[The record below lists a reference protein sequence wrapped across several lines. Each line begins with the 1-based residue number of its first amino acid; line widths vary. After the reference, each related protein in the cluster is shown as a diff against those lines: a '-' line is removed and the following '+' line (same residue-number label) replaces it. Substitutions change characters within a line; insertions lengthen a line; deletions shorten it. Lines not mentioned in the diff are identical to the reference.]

1 MRAVVD
7 YQNYIHSEEWN
18 NKRRQVI
25 HLFNWSCQKC
35 WSGSNLNVHHW
46 TYKRLWDEMQQ
57 DLFLMCS
64 ICHKEFHDK
73 YWVKWHMMKETRKF
87 LCLSKIQIPKVK
99 KKKTIKEP
107 KVKNQ
112 RKLKNKIFE
121 LDPSRAL
128 LIMSVLESL
137 SENWMCSLKFAAKQ
151 WITFDEW
158 IKTQHFFLA
167 NSSTYKDKIIEE
179 LRVLI

>member
-1 MRAVVD
+1 
-7 YQNYIHSEEWN
+7 
-18 NKRRQVI
+18 
-25 HLFNWSCQKC
+25 
-35 WSGSNLNVHHW
+35 
-46 TYKRLWDEMQQ
+46 
-57 DLFLMCS
+57 
-64 ICHKEFHDK
+64 
-73 YWVKWHMMKETRKF
+73 MMKETRKF

-137 SENWMCSLKFAAKQ
+137 SEN
-151 WITFDEW
+151 
-158 IKTQHFFLA
+158 
-167 NSSTYKDKIIEE
+167 
-179 LRVLI
+179 